1 MFQNLKTSKT
11 FMLSR
16 GHRAFPLFFFGL
28 PVLKKFASNT
38 FNLPENFGYR
48 IFFMHEN
55 GKSRPSVEIFCLRV
69 RKKIVGATSKF
80 QNVWDLENF
89 CCISQFSF
97 HFFVSHYRKLREEPS
112 NASKSFNCEVSKKF
126 MNKNGISRFSVGN
139 FLAQSAKY
147 FVVEHFGI

>member
-1 MFQNLKTSKT
+1 MP
-11 FMLSR
+11 SR
-16 GHRAFPLFFFGL
+16 GHCDFPLVFFGL
-28 PVLKKFASNT
+28 PVLKKFVGNT

-80 QNVWDLENF
+80 QNVWDLENLF
-89 CCISQFSF
+89 FAYHSF
-97 HFFVSHYRKLREEPS
+97 PSIFLSHSTEKLREEPS
-112 NASKSFNCEVSKKF
+112 NVSKSFKCEVSKKF

-139 FLAQSAKY
+139 VLAQSAKY

>member
-1 MFQNLKTSKT
+1 
-11 FMLSR
+11 MLSR
-16 GHRAFPLFFFGL
+16 GRRDFPLVFFGL
-28 PVLKKFASNT
+28 PVLKKFVGNT

-89 CCISQFSF
+89 FCISQFSF
-97 HFFVSHYRKLREEPS
+97 HFFVSQYRKLREEPS
-112 NASKSFNCEVSKKF
+112 NVSKSFKCEVSKKF